1 MKQWLEKWKWVVGTF
16 SIIALLIVG
25 ATTIGGAIERTIN
38 NSDKIKEITK
48 IDKQVTVNTYDID
61 DLKEEQYELTIEK
74 NKRKI
79 WQAQQE
85 ERVNN
90 IRDKLVTMQETV
102 NNKFDQ
108 QQTQLN
114 KILDVLLNGRNVITN
129 RGD

>member
-1 MKQWLEKWKWVVGTF
+1 MKQWLEKWKWVIGILSFIVF
-16 SIIALLIVG
+16 LLVG

-61 DLKEEQYELTIEK
+61 DLKEEQYVLTIEK
-74 NKRKI
+74 NRRKI

-90 IRDKLVTMQETV
+90 IRDKLVTMQKTV

-108 QQTQLN
+108 QQVQLN
-114 KILDVLLNGRNVITN
+114 RILDVLLNGK
-129 RGD
+129 